1 MMLVSVLEMIVPIA
15 IAFSL
20 GVMMRKLKLMDDNGC
35 ATIKTLV
42 SRVLLP
48 VILLNAFLF
57 ADYSKDSMA
66 VIIVFFIAMIAVLGI
81 GFLMR
86 RFIPER
92 AKYFP
97 FVFATIEGGTIGYP
111 LLAMLYGTR
120 GTSDMAIIDVAH
132 TVFLF
137 LIAIPIMQA
146 ADGNEPDFKK
156 LLKNA
161 VLSPT
166 FLAMVIGIALGLIG
180 LDTWMTGTP
189 VYGIYQAVI
198 SFLTNPAGML
208 IIVTLGFGISI
219 SPEML
224 RPVLFTSLTRLATM
238 AVFCALSSFVIFR
251 FIPYSKETFVALMIA
266 FSLPAS
272 YAIPMFGK
280 FEGHKEYVA
289 TTISFSTVLTLIVF
303 VGLTIFA
310 KM

>member
-1 MMLVSVLEMIVPIA
+1 MMLISVLEMIVPIA

-35 ATIKTLV
+35 ATIKSMV
-42 SRVLLP
+42 SKVLLP
-48 VILLNAFLF
+48 VILFNAFLF
-57 ADYSKDSMA
+57 AAYSKDSMA
-66 VIIVFFIAMIAVLGI
+66 IIIVFFIAMIAVLGI

-120 GTSDMAIIDVAH
+120 GTSDMAITDVAH

-137 LIAIPIMQA
+137 LIAIPLMQA

-156 LLKNA
+156 LMKNA

-180 LDTWMTGTP
+180 VDSWLTGSS
-189 VYGIYQAVI
+189 VYGIYQSVI

-219 SPEML
+219 SPELM
-224 RPVLFTSLTRLATM
+224 RPVLFTAFTRLATM
-238 AVFCALSSFVIFR
+238 AVFCAISSFVIFR

-272 YAIPMFGK
+272 YAIPIFGK
-280 FEGHKEYVA
+280 FEGHKEYVS

-303 VGLTIFA
+303 IGLTIFA

>member
-1 MMLVSVLEMIVPIA
+1 MLISVLEMIVPIA

-35 ATIKTLV
+35 ATIKSMV
-42 SRVLLP
+42 SKVLLP
-48 VILLNAFLF
+48 VILFNAFLF
-57 ADYSKDSMA
+57 AAYSKDSMA
-66 VIIVFFIAMIAVLGI
+66 IIIVFFIAMIAVLGI

-137 LIAIPIMQA
+137 LIAIPLMQA

-156 LLKNA
+156 LMKNA

-180 LDTWMTGTP
+180 VDSWLTRSS
-189 VYGIYQAVI
+189 VYGIYQSVI

-219 SPEML
+219 SPELM
-224 RPVLFTSLTRLATM
+224 RPVLFTAFTRLATM
-238 AVFCALSSFVIFR
+238 AVFCAISSVVIFR

-272 YAIPMFGK
+272 YAIPIFGK
-280 FEGHKEYVA
+280 FEGHKEYVS

-303 VGLTIFA
+303 IGLTIFA